1 MKKIKVLNSTL
12 DSIPIILH
20 TLIEKTRDSL
30 LCIIYDLSYR
40 NPNQRQPISND
51 NKGISGVKG

>member
-20 TLIEKTRDSL
+20 TLIEKTRNS
-30 LCIIYDLSYR
+30 CIIYDLSYR
-40 NPNQRQPISND
+40 NPNERQPISSA
-51 NKGISGVKG
+51 NKGISGFKG